1 MKTGRDDAAAL
12 LTDDNFFVV
21 AAAQYLSLT
30 PGDKFVGGPG
40 TNTVR
45 GGEMELAY
53 EIVYWI
59 FLCIR
64 VWHAAQLLLK
74 DLNC

>member
-53 EIVYWI
+53 EIIY
-59 FLCIR
+59 
-64 VWHAAQLLLK
+64 
-74 DLNC
+74 